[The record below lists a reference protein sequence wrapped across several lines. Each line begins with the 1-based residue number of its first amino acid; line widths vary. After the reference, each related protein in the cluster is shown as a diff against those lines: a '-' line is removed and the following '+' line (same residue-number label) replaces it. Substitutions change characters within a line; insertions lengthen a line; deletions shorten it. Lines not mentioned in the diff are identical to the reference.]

1 MTLTLF
7 YTIVGFALAGYSV
20 IANDSIQTLGTFI
33 ASKQKWFKW
42 YTLASAASFVMIL
55 AITWGWYSN
64 DGDISYGRLTRIP
77 FQEIQ
82 WYHAVAPGILLVLT
96 RVGIPVSTTFLV
108 LSAFASTV
116 VLEKMLMKS
125 VVGYGLAATAAY
137 ICWIVISKFINEK
150 LDEVEDKWI
159 GFWRNSVW
167 VTSAWLWWVWL
178 SHDVA
183 NIAVYLPRQID
194 VNLLLIVLAYFTALL
209 FYIFYIHGGTIQKV
223 VLEKTGTRY
232 ARSATIINI
241 IYAAVLYYFKELNE
255 GYGLAAVAAYICWIV
270 VSKFINEKFDEVED
284 KWIGFWRNSVWVTS
298 AWLWWVWLSHDVA
311 NIAVYLP
318 RQIDVNLL
326 LIVLAY
332 FTALLFYIFYI
343 NGGTIQ
349 KVVLDKTGT
358 RYARSATIINVIY
371 AAVLYYFKEL
381 NDLPMSTTW
390 VFVGLLCGRE
400 LAIST
405 MNKDYKFKYVFPLIG
420 KDFLKMT
427 IGLTVSVAIVLAIHY
442 IIIPNN
448 WF

>member
-1 MTLTLF
+1 MDLTLI
-7 YTIVGFALAGYSV
+7 YTIVGFGLAGWSV
-20 IANDSIQTLGTFI
+20 IGNDSIQTLGTFI

-42 YTLASAASFVMIL
+42 YTLAVSASFVMIL
-55 AITWGWYSN
+55 ALGWGWYTS

-77 FQEIQ
+77 YQEIQ
-82 WYHAVAPGILLVLT
+82 WYHAVAPGILLLLT

-125 VVGYGLAATAAY
+125 VVGYGLAAVVAY
-137 ICWIVISKFINEK
+137 IAWIVISKLINEK
-150 LDEVEDKWI
+150 LDEVDEKWI

-167 VTSAWLWWVWL
+167 VTSGWLWWVWL

-183 NIAVYLPRQID
+183 NIAVYLPRQ
-194 VNLLLIVLAYFTALL
+194 LSLALLITVMTYFTILL
-209 FYIFYIHGGTIQKV
+209 FYIFYIHGG
-223 VLEKTGTRY
+223 
-232 ARSATIINI
+232 
-241 IYAAVLYYFKELNE
+241 
-255 GYGLAAVAAYICWIV
+255 
-270 VSKFINEKFDEVED
+270 
-284 KWIGFWRNSVWVTS
+284 
-298 AWLWWVWLSHDVA
+298 
-311 NIAVYLP
+311 P
-318 RQIDVNLL
+318 
-326 LIVLAY
+326 
-332 FTALLFYIFYI
+332 
-343 NGGTIQ
+343 IQ

-371 AAVLYYFKEL
+371 AVVLFYFKEL

-420 KDFLKMT
+420 KDFIKM
-427 IGLTVSVAIVLAIHY
+427 IFGLSVSVGIVLAIHY